1 MEFEM
6 LQKIIAEVLN
16 VALDEVV
23 LETRFVEDLG
33 ADSLDLYQVVMGIE
47 ETFGIE
53 ITAEQTKDITT
64 VGEAV
69 LLIQN
74 IAQERKDVWN
84 R

>member
-6 LQKIIAEVLN
+6 LQKIIAEILN
-16 VALDEVV
+16 VAPDEAT

-33 ADSLDLYQVVMGIE
+33 ADSLDLYQVVMSIE

-53 ITAEQTKDITT
+53 ITAEQTKNITT

-74 IAQERKDVWN
+74 IVQERKSF
-84 R
+84 